1 MIKCLVITGSTATG
15 KTRLGVNL
23 AHRFNGEIVS
33 ADSRQVYRG
42 LDIGTGKDLAE
53 YSVDGESVPYHL
65 IDVAAPTEDFH
76 LFKYLE
82 LAKTVLEDIA
92 ARGKLPVVVGGSPLY
107 VKALLDG
114 YDCDGGAP
122 NEELRQELADKP
134 LSELIQILK
143 EEAPEPLFAR
153 TDLTQAR
160 RVVRGIEI
168 ARFGKLGEG
177 RPIIDESL
185 IIMPYYARAEIHS
198 RIEKRLDERLQ
209 CGMLD
214 EVRALHDAGVSWEK
228 MDWLGLEYRFCAKYL
243 VGELQFQ
250 EMRDAL
256 LAHIRQFCKRQEGW
270 FRKFERDGKIIHRIP
285 YGNLEEAARL
295 TENFLNN

>member
-1 MIKCLVITGSTATG
+1 MVKCLVITGSTATG

-65 IDVAAPTEDFH
+65 IDVAEPTEEFH

-114 YDCDGGAP
+114 YDCNGGAP
-122 NEELRQELADKP
+122 NEELRQELADKSLP
-134 LSELIQILK
+134 ELIEILRQD
-143 EEAPEPLFAR
+143 APEPLFAR

-160 RVVRGIEI
+160 RVIRGIEI

-185 IIMPYYARAEIHS
+185 IIMPYYSRAEIHS
-198 RIEKRLDERLQ
+198 RIEKRLDERLHG
-209 CGMLD
+209 GMLD
-214 EVRALHDAGVSWEK
+214 EVKALHDAGVSWEK

-243 VGELQFQ
+243 TGELQYN

-285 YGNLEEAARL
+285 NGNLEEASRL
-295 TENFLNN
+295 TKRLF